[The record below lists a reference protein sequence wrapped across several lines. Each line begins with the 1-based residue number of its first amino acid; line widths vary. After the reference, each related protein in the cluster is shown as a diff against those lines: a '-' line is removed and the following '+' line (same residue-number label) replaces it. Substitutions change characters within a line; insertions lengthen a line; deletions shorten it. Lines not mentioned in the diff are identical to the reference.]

1 MKVTIK
7 DLDIVARHR
16 LFFIPAEMVIDGVK
30 YLVYRSETTV
40 NDNGTLTIELEASED
55 WIAAGKKEDGDQQC
69 K

>member
-7 DLDIVARHR
+7 DLDIVDRHR

-40 NDNGTLTIELEASED
+40 NDNGTLTIEVVASED
-55 WIAAGKKEDGDQQC
+55 WIAAKEKEDGDQQ
-69 K
+69 